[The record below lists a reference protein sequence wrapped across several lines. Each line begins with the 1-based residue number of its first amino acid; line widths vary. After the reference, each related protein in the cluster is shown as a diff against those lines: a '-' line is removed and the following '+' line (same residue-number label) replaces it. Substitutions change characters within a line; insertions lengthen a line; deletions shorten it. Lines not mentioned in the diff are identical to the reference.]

1 MVRAA
6 VCRVVALGA
15 FFALCA
21 AGTGSAQTNVKV
33 VPKEVI
39 DDRISEGM
47 MKGGLVLQLEL
58 EGDGLDV
65 VRSARVR
72 LKSAKADTGEDL
84 LPKEEKAP
92 DFSDRNVN
100 AGTLQVVVDSPPRA
114 ASSVQVAGT
123 VELFIPGRDASA
135 VVRMPGALAK
145 LDKPVVSKG
154 LKSAKVELT
163 VLSKAKYVEERKKN
177 RLDEAKIAQ
186 IRAEAKARGMKEEEA
201 DAIVEM
207 AKAFDELGEGD
218 LPEHG
223 FYLKVPTTSEEKIQE
238 VWLETAKGEKLETGG
253 SSSRSDEAFVLKQ
266 VSLKSAPPKD
276 AVLVARLLTDKS
288 IVSVPFEMKEVRLP

>member
-1 MVRAA
+1 MVRATA
-6 VCRVVALGA
+6 CRVVALGA
-15 FFALCA
+15 FLALGA
-21 AGTGSAQTNVKV
+21 AGTAEAQTNVKV
-33 VPKEVI
+33 VAKEVV

-47 MKGGLVLQLEL
+47 MKGGLVLLL
-58 EGDGLDV
+58 DIEGDGLDV
-65 VRSARVR
+65 VQSARVR
-72 LKSAKADTGEDL
+72 LKAAKADTGEDL

-100 AGTLQVVVDSPPRA
+100 AGTLQVVVQSPPRA
-114 ASSVQVAGT
+114 ARSVDVSGT
-123 VELFIPGRDASA
+123 VELFVPGRDASA

-145 LDKPVVSKG
+145 LDKPVLSKG

-163 VLSKAKYVEERKKN
+163 LLSKAKYLEERKKN

-186 IRAEAKARGMKEEEA
+186 IRAEAKARGMKDEEA

-207 AKAFDELGEGD
+207 AKAFDEMGEGD

-223 FYLKVPTTSEEKIQE
+223 FYLKVPAASEERIQD
-238 VWLETAKGEKLETGG
+238 VWLETAKGERLESAG

-266 VSLKSAPPKD
+266 VALKEAPPKD

>member
-6 VCRVVALGA
+6 ACRVVALGA
-15 FFALCA
+15 LFALGA
-21 AGTGSAQTNVKV
+21 AGTAEAQTNVKV
-33 VPKEVI
+33 VAKEVV
-39 DDRISEGM
+39 DDRISEGI
-47 MKGGLVLQLEL
+47 MKGGLVLQLDL
-58 EGDGLDV
+58 EGDGLEV
-65 VRSARVR
+65 VQSARVR

-100 AGTLQVVVDSPPRA
+100 AGTLQVAVKNPPRSA
-114 ASSVQVAGT
+114 RSVDVTGT
-123 VELFIPGRDASA
+123 VELFVPGRDASA

-163 VLSKAKYVEERKKN
+163 VLSKAKYVEERKRH
-177 RLDEAKIAQ
+177 RLDETKIAKI
-186 IRAEAKARGMKEEEA
+186 REEATARGMKEEEA

-207 AKAFDELGEGD
+207 AKAFDEMGEGD

-223 FYLKVPTTSEEKIQE
+223 YYLKVPTASEEKIQE
-238 VWLETAKGEKLETGG
+238 VWLETAKGEKLESGG

-266 VSLKSAPPKD
+266 VFLKEAPPKD

-288 IVSVPFEMKEVRLP
+288 IVSVPFEMMEVRLP